1 MTQTLRY
8 LKSDL
13 YNMKYDYLIV
23 GCGLFGAVF
32 AQKAI
37 EAGKSVIIIDKR
49 DHIGGNCYT
58 EEIEGVH
65 VHRYGAHIFHTSDEE
80 VWEYINRFA
89 KFNNYIH
96 RVEAIYQ
103 GVPYSLPFNMKT
115 FERMWGIK
123 TPEEAKEIIQEQIKK
138 AKVKRIKNLEDQAIS
153 LVGTDIYNI
162 LIKGYTE
169 KQWGKPCNKLPP
181 EIIKRIPVRFT
192 EDDNYFNDKYQGI
205 PIGGYTKMIEKMLK
219 GAVVVL
225 DAEYKDFIEK
235 SPDIA
240 EKIIYTG
247 PIDEFFNYKYG
258 HLEYRT
264 VRFETQIHKQK
275 AHMDRA
281 VTNYT
286 AADIPFTR
294 IIDHKFFDDS
304 TQKDYDVVTHEYP
317 IPYVVG
323 KTEPYYPVNNKKNNR
338 LYKKYLRRNKNKN
351 LYFKG
356 RLGEYKYYDMDDTI
370 RSALDFAKEELK

>member
-1 MTQTLRY
+1 
-8 LKSDL
+8 
-13 YNMKYDYLIV
+13 MKYDYLIV

-49 DHIGGNCYT
+49 SHIGGNCYT

-115 FERMWGIK
+115 FERMWDVE
-123 TPEEAKEIIQEQIKK
+123 TPEEAQEIIKEQIKK

-181 EIIKRIPVRFT
+181 EIIKRLPVRFID
-192 EDDNYFNDKYQGI
+192 DDNYFNDKYQGI
-205 PIGGYTKMIEKMLK
+205 PIGGYTKMIEKMIK

-225 DAEYKDFIEK
+225 DADYKDFIAK

-240 EKIIYTG
+240 RKIIYTG

-258 HLEYRT
+258 PLEYRT
-264 VRFETQIHKQK
+264 LRFETQIHKQP

-338 LYKKYLRRNKNKN
+338 LYKKYLRRNRNKN
-351 LYFKG
+351 IYFKG

-370 RSALDFAKEELK
+370 RSALDFAKEELKK